1 MIFSTELANEV
12 KLSDNS
18 NNTKYLE
25 AGIHDNVKFVS
36 AKFAES
42 PTGKKFIEF
51 TFEKDGKSLV
61 HTEWEPAVREGD
73 TEEQN
78 QSKATNQVTRIM
90 RILKCFYPKNVLA
103 FSGSSYKEFAN
114 WVVTMLNSANKDILL
129 KVKIV
134 YNDKGYTTLPSY
146 VKFASIEPMNIPIG
160 FYEEGKNESMIRE
173 ITGIDQFTKPI
184 VADKEVKEVNPLTTT
199 VSEQPSNDLP
209 F

>member
-1 MIFSTELANEV
+1 MVFSTVLANEV
-12 KLSDNS
+12 KLSDNNS
-18 NNTKYLE
+18 KYLE
-25 AGIHDNVKFVS
+25 AGIHDNVKLAS

-42 PTGKKFIEF
+42 PTGKKFIEI
-51 TFEKDGKSLV
+51 TFEKDGKTLA
-61 HTEWEPAVREGD
+61 HTEWEPTTREGD
-73 TEEQN
+73 SEEQN

-90 RILKCFYPKNVLA
+90 RILKCFYPKELLM

-114 WVVTMLNSANKDILL
+114 WVVTMLNNANKDTLL
-129 KVKIV
+129 KVKVV

-146 VKFASIEPMNIPIG
+146 VKFACIEPMNIPTG

-184 VADKEVKEVNPLTTT
+184 VADKEEKETNPLTTT
-199 VSEQPSNDLP
+199 EESKPASDLP

>member
-61 HTEWEPAVREGD
+61 HTEWEPAVRESD

-146 VKFASIEPMNIPIG
+146 VKFASIEPMNIPMG

-184 VADKEVKEVNPLTTT
+184 VADKEVKEDNP
-199 VSEQPSNDLP
+199 PYYYCK
-209 F
+209 

>member
-1 MIFSTELANEV
+1 MVFSTALANEV
-12 KLSDNS
+12 KLSDNNS
-18 NNTKYLE
+18 KYLE
-25 AGIHDNVKFVS
+25 AGIHEDVKFVS
-36 AKFAES
+36 AKSAES

-51 TFEKDGKSLV
+51 TFEKDGKTLT
-61 HTEWEPAVREGD
+61 HTEWEPAAREGD

-90 RILKCFYPKNVLA
+90 RILKCFYPKELLM
-103 FSGSSYKEFAN
+103 FSGNSYKDFAN
-114 WVVTMLNSANKDILL
+114 WVVTMLNNANKDILL
-129 KVKIV
+129 KVKVV

-146 VKFASIEPMNIPIG
+146 VKFACIEPMNIPMG

-184 VADKEVKEVNPLTTT
+184 IADKEEKETNPLTA
-199 VSEQPSNDLP
+199 VEESKPASDLP